1 MSKLFDDSSL
11 AMIPSAVK
19 DGRLYSIRPVPEY
32 GSEVLSQPV
41 DIDTDFIANSGG
53 VIIDANTFT
62 TAGGSNDGIIKYNL
76 IQANKQ
82 YRLEIQGTTTSSGFT
97 IGNGQASGNE
107 YGTGFGVH
115 YFTSASANLW
125 IRQITAGITDITTF
139 SIKEV
144 SNIGDFTFSRGS
156 NLAATRVDVN
166 GLIEKGRENLL
177 LQSNN
182 FATTWVAVNS
192 SITSGQ
198 IGYDGSSDASLL
210 TAASSGANIY
220 QLNSSTGVLSLSVYA
235 KANVSN
241 WIRLRFDNSPSA
253 DVNTWINLLDG
264 SIGSD
269 GGIATNVESVGGE
282 WYRITSQVNTTD
294 LNNVR
299 IYPADS
305 DGNNSTSGSI
315 YIQNA
320 QLEQGLVATDYI
332 ETGASTAQS
341 GILEDLPR
349 LDYSGGASCPS
360 LLLEPQRS
368 NLLSQSEY
376 VNGSPDVSNSTIT
389 SNAATSPEG
398 LVNASKVVPNTSNI
412 FHWFGQVINS
422 QTSGNYTQSIF
433 AKADTYN
440 HLFMVIRT
448 DSGSKRYG
456 VKFNLSNGTF
466 VDDITFGSPTQTN
479 YSIEDYG
486 NGWYR
491 CSISA
496 NHSSG
501 AVIALFGASL
511 GGALSDIN
519 NGFAGDGTS
528 GIYVYG
534 AQLEAGSYPTSYIP
548 TYGSAVTGGADN
560 CRQSPLATL
569 SNNYSIFAEVTR
581 TATTEINN
589 LEFIDYSS
597 SSNDRLRIYTYNN
610 GRIRFRTYFNDGTND
625 SYFTN
630 SGDWNQGDTIKFCF
644 TYDNG
649 DIVIYANGEQ
659 LHSISQTL
667 NNLNYLNMETQII
680 KQLLHFETTLTS
692 SEAIALTTI

>member
-177 LQSNN
+177 LQSNQ
-182 FATTWVAVNS
+182 FDTTWASNGPSV
-192 SITSGQ
+192 ISGQ
-198 IGYDGSSDASLL
+198 EGYDGSNNAWLL
-210 TAASSGANIY
+210 NKLSAANFRYIYQDISSSGVQSFSVYAKAGS
-220 QLNSSTGVLSLSVYA
+220 LNTATLYVNAAVNYYIKFNLVDGSVLEQSSTGVLINTNAENAGNGWWRLSA
-235 KANVSN
+235 
-241 WIRLRFDNSPSA
+241 
-253 DVNTWINLLDG
+253 TIND
-264 SIGSD
+264 SI
-269 GGIATNVESVGGE
+269 T
-282 WYRITSQVNTTD
+282 RI
-294 LNNVR
+294 R
-299 IYPADS
+299 IYPDFAVS
-305 DGNNSTSGSI
+305 NTGNI
-315 YIQNA
+315 YIQDA

-332 ETGASTAQS
+332 ETGASTAQA